1 MGSFIP
7 VIDLDLQRQP
17 QCAREARA
25 AIGESVPE
33 GPIRDS
39 LEVIASEL
47 VTNAFVHGYGYIHCL
62 VTHNGEDYRIE
73 VSNEAVDAQRGALED
88 QAVFY
93 SGGVLPHRHES
104 EGGRGLALVQSL
116 SGDMGFTTAGNRVTV
131 WALVKNDSL

>member
-17 QCAREARA
+17 QCARETRA
-25 AIGESVPE
+25 AIGEFVPA

-47 VTNAFVHGYGYIHCL
+47 VTNAFVHGYGYIRCL

-73 VSNEAVDAQRGALED
+73 VSNEAVDAQRGTLGD
-88 QAVFY
+88 QAVFH
-93 SGGVLPHRHES
+93 SGGVLPRKHDS

-116 SGDMGFTTAGNRVTV
+116 SRDMGFTTAGNRVTV